1 MKLGIKIVAFLF
13 FFFVSNIVNAQKHDL
28 EMMVSTNKDTA
39 KIGEDI
45 VFVVRIRN
53 ANKTNVSGVT
63 VRIWNSTGMQYV
75 SNTPPANTTYN
86 TATQIWNIG
95 AIKSNQYYTTFY
107 IRYKVTQDGVQSL
120 FGEIQSMNEKDN
132 DSAPANNLFNEDD
145 IQLKSVSIPMDFCLG
160 EKIYITARG
169 ALGFAQY
176 QWYKDGFLVKDSTT
190 RNFTITAPGEYR
202 YTVNG
207 AVLGNCQGE
216 LCAPIIVRYRS
227 GATLNITEPLAACGT
242 KTIDLTNHI
251 SATPSNGTFSFYKT
265 YADAQNNLNAL
276 TNNVVKNINN
286 TGTYFVKYAINGG
299 CGVIDTFKAVIL
311 PEVLAIA
318 NSPKAVTCASSL
330 VSLNS
335 TGSTTGADINYKWSG
350 PNNFNSTNPSPVV
363 SGAGTYTLT
372 VTNTKTGCSAVDTA
386 IVINNNYAVKV
397 FAGNDTTIVK
407 GKSVA
412 LDAKVTGGVAPYKFK
427 WLPPVGLT
435 NANIKNPVATP
446 QSTTTYNLI
455 VTDANGCQGG
465 DLIKITVTASL
476 LAGNKNIYTMICESG
491 NGLPALNLNVR
502 LKGDATGG
510 TWSVV
515 NGDTKDQ
522 FEANTGI
529 FNPNGLASG
538 TYIFKYTI
546 ADGPNEVI
554 SEEEI
559 TINIEQCTTKVVYP
573 TTVIKNK

>member
-1 MKLGIKIVAFLF
+1 MKLVFKLITILF
-13 FFFVSNIVNAQKHDL
+13 FTFSATVMNAQIHDL
-28 EMMVSTNKDTA
+28 EMMVSANKDTA

-45 VFVVRIRN
+45 VYVIRVRN
-53 ANKTNVSGVT
+53 VNKTNVSGVT
-63 VRIWNSTGMQYV
+63 VRIWNSPGLRYI
-75 SNTPPANTTYN
+75 SNTPPLNTSYN
-86 TATQIWNIG
+86 ATSQIWTIGNIKATQNFF
-95 AIKSNQYYTTFY
+95 TLY
-107 IRYKVTQDGVQSL
+107 IRFQVTQDGVQSV

-132 DSAPANNLFNEDD
+132 DSTPANNLFNEDD

-176 QWYKDGFLVKDSTT
+176 QWYKDGFLVKDSIS
-190 RNFTITAPGEYR
+190 RSFTITAPGEYR

-227 GATLNITEPLAACGT
+227 AAILNIAEPTVACGV
-242 KTIDLTNHI
+242 KTIDLTQYIN
-251 SATPSNGTFSFYKT
+251 ATPSNGTYSFYRT

-276 TNNVVKNINN
+276 TNNVVKNINT
-286 TGTYFVKYAINGG
+286 TGNYFVKYTINGG
-299 CGVIDTFKAVIL
+299 CGVIDTFKATIL
-311 PEVLAIA
+311 PEVLAVA

-330 VSLNS
+330 VSLTS
-335 TGSTTGADINYKWSG
+335 TGSSTGADINYKWSG

-363 SGAGTYTLT
+363 SAAGTYTLT
-372 VTNTKTGCSAVDTA
+372 VTDNKTGCFAVDTA
-386 IVINNNYAVKV
+386 VVINNNYAVKV
-397 FAGNDTTIVK
+397 FAGNDTTVVK

-412 LDAKVTGGVAPYKFK
+412 LDAKVSGGFAPYKFK

-465 DLIKITVTASL
+465 DLIKITVTANL
-476 LAGNKNIYTMICESG
+476 IAGNKNIYTMICESG

-502 LKGDATGG
+502 LKGDSTGG
-510 TWSVV
+510 TWSVESEE
-515 NGDTKDQ
+515 TKDQ
-522 FEANTGI
+522 FDATTGI
-529 FNPNGLASG
+529 FNPNGLSSG
-538 TYIFKYTI
+538 TYVFKYTI

-573 TTVIKNK
+573 TTVIKN